1 MTEALRHRGPDDS
14 GIHIEERVALGHRRL
29 SIIDLSPLGHQ
40 PMFSADRR
48 LCIVFNGEI
57 YNFQELRDRLVSK
70 GHSFLSNSDT
80 EVILAAYREYGP
92 DCLAHLQGMFAFA
105 IWDRANETLFAARDR
120 LGKKPLY
127 YYADGRSL
135 VFASEL
141 RSLMRLRWISL
152 ELDLNALDSY
162 FALQYIP
169 GPRTVFRRISKL
181 QPGHF
186 LLARDFGRQWHVQR
200 YWHPERRLERDPD
213 SLERARN
220 LIEDSVKRRL
230 VADVEI
236 GVLLSGGLDSSLITA
251 IAARRSGKKL
261 KTFSVG
267 FSDERLNELAC
278 AERVARLFE
287 TDHHAIVA
295 DDVTP
300 GTLADVIDHLDEPL
314 GDPACI
320 PTYLVAQFAA
330 RHVKVVL
337 SGEGAD
343 ELFGGYR
350 YYPLERMFAAVS
362 YVPEEV
368 RHALGWLLATRPLVY
383 WLSFA
388 DRLSRAL
395 QSRPEASV
403 ARWVTVFGSRERQ
416 RYFSDDFLAAT
427 RCADPLSPIYEVFA
441 QCGKK
446 DLPSRGLEVDL
457 RTWLPDDLL
466 MKVDKMTMANSLEAR
481 APFLDQRLA
490 EYMMACSTRVKFG
503 ATSTKLLLKRLALQY
518 LPIEVTRRRKH
529 GFEVPIAAWMRRNF
543 REAAEEC
550 FSARALREVGL
561 FKSDEIRCEWSRFV
575 SSEAPV
581 APRRMWTMFAFMQWH
596 RHHLGRN
603 GSVGVAA

>member
-1 MTEALRHRGPDDS
+1 MPWTA
-14 GIHIEERVALGHRRL
+14 I
-29 SIIDLSPLGHQ
+29 SPSST
-40 PMFSADRR
+40 F
-48 LCIVFNGEI
+48 
-57 YNFQELRDRLVSK
+57 
-70 GHSFLSNSDT
+70 
-80 EVILAAYREYGP
+80 
-92 DCLAHLQGMFAFA
+92 
-105 IWDRANETLFAARDR
+105 
-120 LGKKPLY
+120 
-127 YYADGRSL
+127 
-135 VFASEL
+135 
-141 RSLMRLRWISL
+141 
-152 ELDLNALDSY
+152 
-162 FALQYIP
+162 
-169 GPRTVFRRISKL
+169 
-181 QPGHF
+181 
-186 LLARDFGRQWHVQR
+186 
-200 YWHPERRLERDPD
+200 
-213 SLERARN
+213 RARERCSAGFQSSSQVTFCSRATSAGSGTSN
-220 LIEDSVKRRL
+220 ATGIRSGGWS
-230 VADVEI
+230 EI
-236 GVLLSGGLDSSLITA
+236 GMLLSGGLDSSLITA

-267 FSDERLNELAC
+267 FRDERLDELAH

-295 DDVTP
+295 DDVTL

-368 RHALGWLLATRPLVY
+368 RRALGWLLATSQLVY
-383 WLSFA
+383 SLSFA

-466 MKVDKMTMANSLEAR
+466 MKVDKMTMAN
-481 APFLDQRLA
+481 
-490 EYMMACSTRVKFG
+490 
-503 ATSTKLLLKRLALQY
+503 
-518 LPIEVTRRRKH
+518 
-529 GFEVPIAAWMRRNF
+529 
-543 REAAEEC
+543 
-550 FSARALREVGL
+550 
-561 FKSDEIRCEWSRFV
+561 
-575 SSEAPV
+575 
-581 APRRMWTMFAFMQWH
+581 
-596 RHHLGRN
+596 
-603 GSVGVAA
+603 